1 MEAEM
6 LFDSPKKTTLVFRT
20 HVNKIT
26 LKKIIKSEKRENFQ
40 TLRKKTKLDKKK

>member
-26 LKKIIKSEKRENFQ
+26 LKKNNKKWKKREFSNS
-40 TLRKKTKLDKKK
+40 KKKNKIR